1 MKKPASHKSTR
12 RVDVERQLV
21 PGGASDH
28 YAKLRRLD
36 VDECEKRWLAYA
48 LLSSINSAI
57 RERADAHRRSTERC
71 GMSSASEVS
80 AVVKPAK

>member
-1 MKKPASHKSTR
+1 MKKPAFPRMTTLA
-12 RVDVERQLV
+12 DVKRQLV

-28 YAKLRRLD
+28 FVKLRRLD

-48 LLSSINSAI
+48 LLSSINSAM
-57 RERADAHRRSTERC
+57 RERAEAHRRSTERC
-71 GMSSASEVS
+71 GMSSTSEVS